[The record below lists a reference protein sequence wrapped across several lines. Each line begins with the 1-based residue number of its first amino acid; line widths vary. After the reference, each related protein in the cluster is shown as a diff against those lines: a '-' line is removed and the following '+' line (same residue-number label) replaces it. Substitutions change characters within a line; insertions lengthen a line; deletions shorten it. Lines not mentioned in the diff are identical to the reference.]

1 MVLTDANPFTDVC
14 FFFFSGPGY
23 AEGVKS
29 RAGMVTAGAN
39 VTQAAA
45 LWTSA

>member
-1 MVLTDANPFTDVC
+1 MLIPLLMFVFL
-14 FFFFSGPGY
+14 FFSGPGY

-29 RAGMVTAGAN
+29 HAGMVTAGAN

>member
-1 MVLTDANPFTDVC
+1 MLIPLPMFVFL
-14 FFFFSGPGY
+14 FFSGPGY